1 MTSSPA
7 WALIFDCD
15 GVLAD
20 TEGYGHL
27 PAFNKTFAEFGL
39 PVRWS
44 VAEYREKV
52 RIGGGKERLASLLT
66 PEFVA
71 AAGLPADPA
80 RQQAEVAAWHRRK
93 TEIYTSLVASG
104 AVPPRPG
111 IARIVAEAL
120 AAGWTL
126 AVASTS
132 AEVSVRATL
141 GRAVGAENARAV
153 TVFADDI
160 VAHKKPAPDI
170 YRLALDSLG
179 VPAPRVVVVED
190 SRNGLLAAT
199 GAGLACVITVNDFTA
214 DEDFSEAA
222 LVVSSL
228 GDPDGERTDVLA
240 NRSRATPGGW
250 ITLADLAASV
260 IPGSGQSGSVLSSVG
275 PPSTGRPQLPA
286 GPAAVPP
293 SQGAPMPTASFGDVE
308 VVVHTIAQVAVDN
321 EKAFGDLD
329 AVVGDGDFGYSMARG
344 FELVLQ
350 DWDSFDRAD
359 IGTFLKKIAVVIT
372 SRIGGTSGPI
382 WGTAFLR
389 AGATAGA
396 ADELE
401 PAQVVVMLRAA
412 ITGIKARGKSDVGDK
427 TLLDALVPA
436 VDTIEAEIGL
446 GHDAATTLRAAA
458 ATARERAEAT
468 RSMQAMRGRASY
480 TGERSIGTLDA
491 GAVAVAVMFE
501 ALAEL
506 WPEFPVQS

>member
-1 MTSSPA
+1 MPSPPASPA
-7 WALIFDCD
+7 RALIFDCD

-20 TEGYGHL
+20 TERYGHL
-27 PAFNKTFAEFGL
+27 PAFNQTFAEFGL

-44 VAEYREKV
+44 VAEYQEKV

-80 RQQAEVAAWHRRK
+80 RQRAEVAAWHRRK
-93 TEIYTSLVASG
+93 TEIYTGLVASG

-141 GRAVGAENARAV
+141 ERAVGAENARAV
-153 TVFADDI
+153 TVFAGDI

-179 VPAPRVVVVED
+179 VPARHVVVVED

-214 DEDFSEAA
+214 GEDFSEAA

-228 GDPDGERTDVLA
+228 GDPGGERTDVLA
-240 NRSRATPGGW
+240 NRSRAAPGGW
-250 ITLADLAASV
+250 ITLADLASV
-260 IPGSGQSGSVLSSVG
+260 IPGSDQ
-275 PPSTGRPQLPA
+275 PQ
-286 GPAAVPP
+286 
-293 SQGAPMPTASFGDVE
+293 SQGAPMSTASFGDVE
-308 VVVHTIAQVAVDN
+308 VVVRTIAQVAVDN
-321 EKAFGDLD
+321 EKDFGDLD

-344 FELVLQ
+344 FELVLA

-359 IGTFLKKIAVVIT
+359 IGTFLKKVAVVIT

-396 ADELE
+396 VDELE
-401 PAQVVVMLRAA
+401 PAQVVAMLRAA

-436 VDTIEAEIGL
+436 VDTIEAQIAE
-446 GHDAATTLRAAA
+446 GHDAATTLAAAA
-458 ATARERAEAT
+458 ATAREQAEAT

-501 ALAEL
+501 AIAGR
-506 WPEFPVQS
+506 WPELPAQS